1 MKLYVIRH
9 GRTPWN
15 EKGLMQGRVNI
26 KLSETGKKEAKKK
39 SKHSLIYQVYK
50 RKVKRYKL

>member
-9 GRTPWN
+9 GRTSWN

-26 KLSETGKKEAKKK
+26 KLSETGKK
-39 SKHSLIYQVYK
+39 
-50 RKVKRYKL
+50 

>member
-39 SKHSLIYQVYK
+39 SKHSLIYQVQ
-50 RKVKRYKL
+50 